1 MANLD
6 ALLAP
11 GSIAIIGASPDA
23 TIIRGK
29 IQHVLQAR
37 GFPGPI
43 YPISRSHPEVQGV
56 RAWPA
61 IGTVPGPVD
70 LAIIIIPAAG
80 VPQAM
85 EECGQ
90 AGVRAA
96 YIISSGFAEEA
107 GAAGA
112 ALQDQVRMIAHR
124 YDMATCG
131 PNAEGFF
138 NVSANVVATFSPA
151 VENFAQTMAPATT
164 KGRRISVL
172 AQSGGVGFSFYHR
185 GRPRQLRF
193 EHVISTGNEAVLDSF
208 AIIEHLIDTGGT
220 DIILAYIEGVKDPAT
235 FRRAAAKAADRGI
248 PIIVAKMGRSEA
260 GRRAAASHTAA
271 LAGAD
276 TTYAALFR
284 RYGIIRAT
292 DMDEMLDIAAGFAFC
307 PMPHGRRIG
316 IMSGS
321 GGAGVWMADMLAMQ
335 GLEVPPLD
343 AETRAT
349 CEALMP
355 SFGSAAN
362 PVDLTAGAIGKVGY
376 AHVVDILQRSPVVDA
391 VVIVGSVASAKRLRE
406 DQPVLAQVAMHP
418 DKPVLFCAYTAAAP
432 EAVDVAAEVGVPVF
446 TSMPGCARAL
456 RAMADHRRFLEAWK
470 ARVPDA
476 APRPDPAVRALLR
489 QAGRVLPEHA
499 AKALLAVAGLPK
511 PVEALVT
518 DAEAAVAA
526 ATDIGFPVALKIQSA
541 DIPHKTEIGGVVLK
555 LGSAE
560 AVRAAFGTIM
570 DRAQAAHPG
579 ATVDGVLVQRMAP
592 PGLEVILGISRDAA
606 FGPMLM
612 VGLGGIHV
620 EVLRDVAFAP
630 APLTEADAHALL
642 AEFQG
647 AKLLEGVRGA
657 PPADVP
663 ALVALMVTLGR
674 FAADHADDIE
684 EIDLNPVLVHPA
696 GAGVSVVDALI
707 IRRMQHDMA

>member
-1 MANLD
+1 MPNLD

-11 GSIAIIGASPDA
+11 RTIAIIGASPDA
-23 TIIRGK
+23 KIIRGK

-43 YPISRSHPEVQGV
+43 YPISRSHAEVQGI
-56 RAWPA
+56 RAWPDIA
-61 IGTVPGPVD
+61 SVPGPVD

-80 VPQAM
+80 VPQALDD
-85 EECGQ
+85 CGR

-107 GAAGA
+107 GSAGA
-112 ALQDQVRMIAHR
+112 ALQDQVQAVARRH
-124 YDMATCG
+124 DMAVCG

-138 NVSANVVATFSPA
+138 NVAAQVVATFSPA
-151 VENFAQTMAPATT
+151 VENFAQTMAPDTA

-193 EHVISTGNEAVLDSF
+193 DHVISTGNEATLDSF
-208 AIIEHLIDTGGT
+208 AIIEHLIDTGST
-220 DIILAYIEGVKDPAT
+220 DIILAYIEGVKDPTT
-235 FRRAAAKAADRGI
+235 FCRAAAKAADRGI

-271 LAGAD
+271 LAGVD

-307 PMPHGRRIG
+307 PLPLGQRIG

-376 AHVVDILQRSPVVDA
+376 AHVVEILQRSPVLDA
-391 VVIVGSVASAKRLRE
+391 VVIVGSVANAKRLKE
-406 DQPVLAQVAMHP
+406 DQAVLAQVATHP
-418 DKPVLFCAYTAAAP
+418 QKPVLFCAYTAAAQ

-456 RAMADHRRFLEAWK
+456 RTMVDYRRFLGAWK
-470 ARVPDA
+470 ARAPDP
-476 APRPDPAVRALLR
+476 APRPDPTVLAAL
-489 QAGRVLPEHA
+489 QKGGRVLPEHA
-499 AKALLAVAGLPK
+499 AKAVLAACGVPR
-511 PVEALVT
+511 PEEALAT
-518 DAEAAVAA
+518 DAAAAAEAA
-526 ATDIGFPVALKIQSA
+526 TRIGFPVALKIQSP
-541 DIPHKTEIGGVVLK
+541 DIPHKTEIGGVVLN
-555 LGSAE
+555 LHSAE
-560 AVRAAFGTIM
+560 AVHAAFHGIM
-570 DRAQAAHPG
+570 DRARTAHPG
-579 ATVDGVLVQRMAP
+579 AVVEGMLVQRMAR
-592 PGLEVILGISRDAA
+592 PGLEIILGVSRDSS

-630 APLTEADAHALL
+630 VPLAEVDARALL
-642 AEFQG
+642 AGLQG
-647 AKLLEGVRGA
+647 AKLLQGVRGA

-674 FAADHADDIE
+674 FAADYADDIE

-696 GAGVSVVDALI
+696 EQGLTVVDALI
-707 IRRMQHDMA
+707 IRRMQN

>member
-1 MANLD
+1 
-6 ALLAP
+6 
-11 GSIAIIGASPDA
+11 
-23 TIIRGK
+23 
-29 IQHVLQAR
+29 V
-37 GFPGPI
+37 
-43 YPISRSHPEVQGV
+43 
-56 RAWPA
+56 
-61 IGTVPGPVD
+61 VPGPVD
-70 LAIIIIPAAG
+70 LAFIIIPAAG

-85 EECGQ
+85 EDCGR
-90 AGVRAA
+90 AGVQAA

-107 GAAGA
+107 GDAGA
-112 ALQDQVRMIAHR
+112 ALQDQVQAIARRH
-124 YDMATCG
+124 DMAVCG

-138 NVSANVVATFSPA
+138 NLAAQVVATFSPA
-151 VENFAQTMAPATT
+151 VENFAQTMAPDTA
-164 KGRRISVL
+164 KGKRISVL

-193 EHVISTGNEAVLDSF
+193 EHVISTGNEATLDSF
-208 AIIEHLIDTGGT
+208 AIAEHLIDTGGT
-220 DIILAYIEGVKDPAT
+220 DIILAYIEGVKDPET

-248 PIIVAKMGRSEA
+248 PIIIAKMGRSEA

-307 PMPHGRRIG
+307 PMPQGLRVG

-343 AETRAT
+343 AATRAT

-376 AHVVDILQRSPVVDA
+376 AHVVDILQRSPVLDA

-418 DKPVLFCAYTAAAP
+418 DKPVLFCAYTAAAQ

-446 TSMPGCARAL
+446 TSMPGCARVL
-456 RAMADHRRFLEAWK
+456 RAMADHRRFLDAWRTR
-470 ARVPDA
+470 APDP
-476 APRPDPAVRALLR
+476 APRPDPAVRAALR
-489 QAGRVLPEHA
+489 RAGRVLPEHA
-499 AKALLAVAGLPK
+499 AKAVLAAAGMARPA
-511 PVEALVT
+511 EALAA
-518 DAEAAVAA
+518 DAEAAAAA
-526 ATDIGFPVALKIQSA
+526 ATRIGFPVALKIQSA
-541 DIPHKTEIGGVVLK
+541 DIPHKTEMGGVMLK

-560 AVRAAFGTIM
+560 AVRAAFGAIM
-570 DRAQAAHPG
+570 DRARTAHPG
-579 ATVDGVLVQRMAP
+579 AAVDGMLVQRMAP
-592 PGLEVILGISRDAA
+592 PGLEVILGVSRDAA

-630 APLTEADAHALL
+630 VPLMEVDARTLL
-642 AEFQG
+642 AGLQG

-663 ALVALMVTLGR
+663 ELVALMVALGR

-696 GAGVSVVDALI
+696 GEGLSVVDALI
-707 IRRMQHDMA
+707 IRRMQHDTA